1 MIPIIMVIVSI
12 IINNNSSRESRS
24 GGRIKI
30 WKYLGSL
37 NNKKQYFLGGL
48 ETLFSVVP
56 EHLGSNWWVS
66 LLSTP
71 ADIGPEGLQKSWS
84 ETSQCGDVSP
94 GLWLKQLSTSSV
106 GQVKWNLV
114 FPFLG
119 NENGMLVFWEQLWN
133 ILSHKIPGDF

>member
-1 MIPIIMVIVSI
+1 MSI
-12 IINNNSSRESRS
+12 IINNNSSRKRSR
-24 GGRIKI
+24 GRIKI
-30 WKYLGSL
+30 WKYLGPL
-37 NNKKQYFLGGL
+37 YNKKQYFSGGL

-71 ADIGPEGLQKSWS
+71 ANIGPEGLQKSWS

-106 GQVKWNLV
+106 GQLKWNLV
-114 FPFLG
+114 FPFWAMKMACLFS
-119 NENGMLVFWEQLWN
+119 ENSCGIFSATRYLVTFKSN
-133 ILSHKIPGDF
+133 SR